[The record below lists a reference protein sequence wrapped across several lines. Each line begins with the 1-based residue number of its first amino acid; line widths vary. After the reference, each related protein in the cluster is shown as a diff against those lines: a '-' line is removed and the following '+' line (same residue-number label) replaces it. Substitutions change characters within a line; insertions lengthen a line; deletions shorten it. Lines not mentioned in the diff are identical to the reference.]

1 MCYSRK
7 KLNKDVEVK
16 DILKENLDL
25 ICNFTPGN
33 SRESKTFVS
42 DIPQNSV
49 APLWKFEG
57 KKPKPMEIPND
68 FFLDH

>member
-68 FFLDH
+68 FFLNH

>member
-1 MCYSRK
+1 MCYFRK

-25 ICNFTPGN
+25 ICHFTLGN
-33 SRESKTFVS
+33 SRERKTFVL
-42 DIPQNSV
+42 DIPQISE

-57 KKPKPMEIPND
+57 KKPKPMEIPHD